1 MSYLKSHDV
10 VGNEA
15 ADSVETLLYYGGL
28 PTKSVPIKSVVVRM
42 TEVLKKSL
50 PAASNTG
57 DLHGVWQ
64 ENSEDHF

>member
-10 VGNEA
+10 IGNQA
-15 ADSVETLLYYGGL
+15 SNTIKTLLHHGGL